1 MKKKY
6 KYRLKETIRKTT
18 FQEKGF
24 RCISE
29 DIFWCAQFIDE
40 EDFEKYGKDDMFW
53 STISNFLDPTSKEE
67 ALKDIERHK
76 NQEEP
81 IIKYHEA

>member
-6 KYRLKETIRKTT
+6 KYRLKETIRKA
-18 FQEKGF
+18 G
-24 RCISE
+24 ISE

-81 IIKYHEA
+81 VIKYHEA